1 MSAEPEHL
9 RELTISRVYDAP
21 ARLLFQAWSEAE
33 HISRWFG
40 PVGWPITLCEMDFRV
55 GGRWRFAMTGES
67 GVQNTPFGGQYLEI
81 EPNRKIVFDNAF
93 EEPGSEKMVMTV
105 TFDEDAEGR
114 TTVRLHTLF
123 GSIAQYKDYIGQ
135 GFVEGTNSGL
145 DQLADVVAELAS
157 RQGA

>member
-67 GVQNTPFGGQYLEI
+67 GVQNTPFGGEYLEI

-105 TFDEDAEGR
+105 TFDEDAVGR
-114 TTVRLHTLF
+114 TAVRLHTLF
-123 GSIAQYKDYIGQ
+123 GSIAQYKDYTGQ

-145 DQLADVVAELAS
+145 DQLADVVVELAS